1 MWARLLA
8 VATGIWLMAAP
19 AVLGYVDEPAANS
32 DRIAGPIGGSLAF
45 IAIWGVCRPLRA
57 ATVPVGF
64 WLVVAPW
71 FLGFPGDA
79 TLSSVLSGLVFLG
92 TSLVRGEVSDRTGGG
107 WSALAEPLPG
117 R

>member
-1 MWARLLA
+1 MWARLVA

-19 AVLGYVDEPAANS
+19 AVLGYADDVAATS

-45 IAIWGVCRPLRA
+45 IAIWGVCRPLRWG
-57 ATVPVGF
+57 TVPVGV

-79 TLSSVLSGLVFLG
+79 TLSSVLAGLVLLG
-92 TSLVRGEVSDRTGGG
+92 TSLVRGNVGAKMGGG
-107 WSALAEPLPG
+107 WSALTEPFPG